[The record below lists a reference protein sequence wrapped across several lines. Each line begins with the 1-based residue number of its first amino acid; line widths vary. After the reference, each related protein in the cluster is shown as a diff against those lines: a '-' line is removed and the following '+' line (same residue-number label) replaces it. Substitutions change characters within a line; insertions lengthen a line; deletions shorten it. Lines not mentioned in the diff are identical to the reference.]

1 MTKARVHIQVEGIVQ
16 GVGFRPFVY
25 NLAHRHKL
33 AGWVRNDEKG
43 VQIEV
48 EGEGNEIQGFLSDL
62 NSPPPLARIEKISP
76 RDLPPAGYEGFEIRE
91 SERGQEKTA
100 LIPPDI
106 AICGDCLREFS
117 EEKDRRFHYPFINCT
132 NCGPRF
138 TIIKDVPYD
147 RGKTTMAVFKMCPAC
162 AREYRDPENR
172 RFHAEPNACPDC
184 GPGLRLLDPAGRE
197 IPAPDPAGEARKFL
211 KNGAVVAVKGMGGF
225 HLAVSARNE
234 EAVSRL
240 RNRKYRED
248 KPFALMAR
256 DLAVIRELGELDQEA
271 EKLLESP
278 EAPIVVIPKKSG
290 AGIAPSVAPFQNTL
304 GMMLPYTPLHRLLF
318 DRELDC
324 LVMTSGNV
332 SDEPIAYRDEEARK
346 KLAEIAD
353 YFLFHNREIHTRC
366 DDSVIKPFR
375 GGTAFLRRARGFVPA
390 PIHLASSGKSVL
402 ALGAELKNTFCLTK
416 GNSAFVSHHIGDL
429 ENFETLKSF
438 QEGITH
444 FRRFFEI
451 EPELVVYDLHPDYLS
466 TRHARE
472 INLPRVGVQH
482 HYAHALSVMA
492 EHGLAGPALAVTM
505 DGTGYGDDGTIW
517 GGEFLEVFL
526 EGYRRLAHIRY
537 IPLPGGEQGI
547 KEPWRMAAV
556 YLDRIAGEKLE
567 GLEIPFVRSLDLDK
581 WSVLKSAVQRGINS
595 PPCSSAG
602 RLFDAV
608 SALLGVRGSAKYEGQ
623 AAIELEQAAGRD
635 EPGEYLF
642 GFGEVKGILIVD
654 PDPVIQEVVEEI
666 RKGTDKSVISARFH
680 NSVARMIVRVAGWM
694 RERTGHSSLVLS
706 GGVFQN
712 HFLLNRVFELLE
724 GSGLTVYINRQVP
737 ANDGGISLGQAYYG
751 INHQ

>member
-1 MTKARVHIQVEGIVQ
+1 MTKSRVHILVEGIVQ

-25 NLAHRHKL
+25 NLARKHGL
-33 AGWVRNDEKG
+33 SGWVLNDEKG

-48 EGEGNEIQGFLSDL
+48 EGEKDIIQGFLSSL
-62 NSPPPLARIEKISP
+62 KASPPQARIENILTH
-76 RDLPPAGYEGFEIRE
+76 DLPPVGDKSFEIRE
-91 SERGQEKTA
+91 SERGGERSA
-100 LIPPDI
+100 LVPPDI

-117 EEKDRRFHYPFINCT
+117 DQKDRRVHYPFINCT

-138 TIIKDVPYD
+138 TIIRDVPYD
-147 RGKTTMAVFKMCPAC
+147 REKTTMAIFKMCSAC
-162 AREYRDPENR
+162 EKEYRDPGNR

-197 IPAPDPAGEARKFL
+197 IAGPDPAGETRKLL
-211 KNGAVVAVKGMGGF
+211 KNGVVVAVKGMGGF

-240 RNRKYRED
+240 RSRKYRED

-256 DLAVIRELGELDQEA
+256 DLGVIRELCEADGEA
-271 EKLLESP
+271 EKLLESR
-278 EAPIVVIPKKSG
+278 EAPIVVLPMKTG
-290 AGIAPSVAPFQNTL
+290 ARVASSVAPFQNTL

-318 DRELDC
+318 DGELDC
-324 LVMTSGNV
+324 LVMTSGNM

-346 KLAEIAD
+346 RLAEIAD

-375 GGTAFLRRARGFVPA
+375 GGTVFLRRARGYVPA
-390 PIHLASSGKSVL
+390 PIPLARGGKSVL

-416 GNSAFVSHHIGDL
+416 GSSAFVSHHIGDL

-438 QEGITH
+438 QEGIAH

-451 EPELVVYDLHPDYLS
+451 EPGLVAYDLHPDYLS

-472 INLPRVGVQH
+472 IPLPRVGVQH

-517 GGEFLEVFL
+517 GGEFLEVSL
-526 EGYRRLAHIRY
+526 QGYRRLAHIRY

-547 KEPWRMAAV
+547 REPWRMAAV
-556 YLDRIAGEKLE
+556 YLDRIAGEKLA
-567 GLEIPFVRSLDLDK
+567 GLDIPFVRELDLEK
-581 WSVLKSAVQRGINS
+581 WSVLKAAVRRGINS

-608 SALLGVRGSAKYEGQ
+608 SALLGVRGAARYEGQ
-623 AAIELEQAAGRD
+623 AAIELEQAARRG

-642 GFGEVKGILIVD
+642 GLDEIKGILNID
-654 PDPVIQEVVEEI
+654 PDPVIQAVVEEI

-680 NSVARMIVRVAGWM
+680 NSVARVIARVAGWM
-694 RERTGHSSLVLS
+694 RDRTGHSSLILS

-712 HFLLNRVFELLE
+712 HFLLGRVFELLE
-724 GSGLTVYINRQVP
+724 GSGFSIYINRLVP
-737 ANDGGISLGQAYYG
+737 ANDGGISLGQAYYAM
-751 INHQ
+751 HQ